1 MLRTAARYYNAPLG
15 QYDVIVIVL
24 MADDLCGDMNDR
36 PDRDSLLER
45 VPSDGNQLRK
55 CH

>member
-1 MLRTAARYYNAPLG
+1 MLCTAARYYSAPLG

-24 MADDLCGDMNDR
+24 MAEDLCGDTNDR
-36 PDRDSLLER
+36 PDRNSLPER